1 MYLKVYLLIYYTILP
16 HLNTLRLITVYLMD
30 TYLIRLKQIIQP
42 AFYIGNYLIQLLRF
56 VYIGLHKKN
65 IFHHITSRFCPEIG
79 RIDCNNTSCLLH
91 ISTFKRKQAFVKSRL
106 LIKYQANL

>member
-16 HLNTLRLITVYLMD
+16 HLNTLPVYLMD

-56 VYIGLHKKN
+56 VYIK
-65 IFHHITSRFCPEIG
+65 
-79 RIDCNNTSCLLH
+79 RIYFTISPAGSLL
-91 ISTFKRKQAFVKSRL
+91 K
-106 LIKYQANL
+106 